1 MIPLVI
7 LGLAAILSTLALN
20 MVAGWD
26 LKAAAACPGSE
37 SFCSGAWWTAVS
49 DYLPVWVF
57 MGQLLVTVSLASE
70 RAIIRI

>member
-7 LGLAAILSTLALN
+7 FGLAAILSTLALN

-26 LKAAAACPGSE
+26 LKAAEACPGSE
-37 SFCSGAWWTAVS
+37 AFCNGVWWAAVS
-49 DYLPVWVF
+49 DYLPVWLF
-57 MGQLLVTVSLASE
+57 LGQLLVTVTLASE